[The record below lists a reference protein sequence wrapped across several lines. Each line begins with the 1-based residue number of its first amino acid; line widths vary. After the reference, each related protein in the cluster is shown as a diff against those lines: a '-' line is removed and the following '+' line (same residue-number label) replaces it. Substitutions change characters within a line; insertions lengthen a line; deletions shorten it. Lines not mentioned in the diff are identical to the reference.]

1 MRWSDVLEDTRPSQD
16 RGEAL
21 RPHKEKPYEEVPW
34 GITDGII
41 EQEFAIAS
49 AAVNE
54 EPEDPGPRVV

>member
-21 RPHKEKPYEEVPW
+21 RLLLHDNEKVPW